1 VEDEMN
7 KDEIIEKFQECFRNC
22 AHGRIQLRK
31 CVINS
36 MHKGLTKDDVIAIS
50 DELVNQTKSDEASL
64 CAITAIGQA
73 IQYEFKHPKQEK
85 ITLSAEKREEVKR
98 KLQECFKKCG
108 LARRQLRKCVV
119 NALNAG
125 LSRQEI
131 LAITDEL
138 VGGMGKHQVSA
149 CAIVAVDQVLRYE
162 ETKRKTPIDIVKE
175 REFERGDI

>member
-1 VEDEMN
+1 VEDTMD
-7 KDEIIEKFQECFRNC
+7 KDVIIGKFQECFKNC

-36 MHKGLTKDDVIAIS
+36 MNMGLTKVDVIAIS

-73 IQYEFKHPKQEK
+73 IQYETKHPKKDKKSISSQE
-85 ITLSAEKREEVKR
+85 RDNVKR
-98 KLQECFKKCG
+98 KLEACFKKCG

-125 LSRQEI
+125 LSRDEI

-162 ETKRKTPIDIVKE
+162 ETKRKTPLDIVKE